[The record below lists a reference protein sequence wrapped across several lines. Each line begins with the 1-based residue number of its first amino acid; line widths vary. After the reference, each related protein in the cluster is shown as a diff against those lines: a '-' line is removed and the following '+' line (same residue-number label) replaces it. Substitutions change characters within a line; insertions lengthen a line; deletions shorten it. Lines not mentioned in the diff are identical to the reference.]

1 MFDNHKITHTCT
13 NTHPYTHTHT
23 CVMWSPLP
31 AEHLIHTCSCI
42 FLISNAGLNQEANL
56 VLGSH
61 PQGQAGLYGHVP
73 NCPEPQPCV
82 PGWNFPSSDSPG
94 WMLTCSCRTTNS
106 TSSLGRTATASPR
119 MLTCR
124 PRGAVRGHCSCTGLC
139 CRSTP
144 PSHTLD
150 TTFRYLGG
158 WGRVTLEVDSGLM
171 GRDCLSW
178 GNSQPQP
185 L

>member
-1 MFDNHKITHTCT
+1 MSMFDKHKITHI
-13 NTHPYTHTHT
+13 HIHTPMHSHVRT
-23 CVMWSPLP
+23 CVMWSPFP
-31 AEHLIHTCSCI
+31 DEHLTHTYSCI
-42 FLISNAGLNQEANL
+42 CFISNAGLNQEVSFGPVAPTLRGRLASVAMLQTVQSLNL
-56 VLGSH
+56 VCL
-61 PQGQAGLYGHVP
+61 AGTALSG
-73 NCPEPQPCV
+73 
-82 PGWNFPSSDSPG
+82 DSPG

-106 TSSLGRTATASPR
+106 TSSLGRTDTASPW

-158 WGRVTLEVDSGLM
+158 
-171 GRDCLSW
+171 
-178 GNSQPQP
+178 
-185 L
+185 